1 MITSMTGYG
10 DAQGVLAGIEL
21 TVEIRS
27 LNNRYYKP
35 NIRLPDDFS
44 YLEPSIDLLLRKAV
58 ARGSLVYALRVRP
71 ADDASMVQVNFPA
84 LRSLLQDLRELERD
98 LGFEGSNIDLA
109 GLLQVP
115 GLIQPVEQTSSDRE
129 QTKEL
134 VIDLTNKALATLIQM
149 RQREGQVLHD
159 DLLAQLKTIRQQLEL
174 VKTSAPQV
182 VETYQAKLTQ
192 RVAVLL
198 NGTSVTISDD
208 DLAREV
214 AIFAERCDIS
224 EEIVRLG
231 SHLDHLEKVC
241 QTDGK
246 AAGRRLDF
254 IAQEMLREANTI
266 GSKASD
272 GTISAAV
279 VDIKAAI
286 DRIKEQVQ
294 NVE

>member
-10 DAQGVLAGIEL
+10 DAQGVLTGIEF
-21 TVEIRS
+21 TVEIRC

-35 NIRLPDDFS
+35 SIRLPDDFS
-44 YLEPSIDLLLRKAV
+44 YLEPTVDLLVRKSIS
-58 ARGSLVYALRVRP
+58 RGSLVYTLRVRP
-71 ADDASMVQVNFPA
+71 ADDTSLVQINYSA

-98 LGFEGSNIDLA
+98 LGYEGVNIDLA

-115 GLIQPVEQTSSDRE
+115 GLIQPAEQTSANKE
-129 QTKEL
+129 KTKEL
-134 VIDLTNKALATLIQM
+134 VVDLTNQALAALTQM
-149 RQREGQVLHD
+149 RQREGQALHD
-159 DLLAQLKTIRQQLEL
+159 DLAAQAQAIRQQLEL

-182 VETYQAKLTQ
+182 VSAYQAKLTQ
-192 RVAVLL
+192 RVAELL
-198 NGTSVTISDD
+198 NGSRVAISED

-231 SHLDHLEKVC
+231 SHLDHFDKVC
-241 QTDGK
+241 QSN
-246 AAGRRLDF
+246 AQAGRRLDF

-272 GTISAAV
+272 AAICAAV
-279 VDIKAAI
+279 VDMKAAI
-286 DRIKEQVQ
+286 DRIKEQAQ